1 LKLILTEDTSLLGGS
16 VKASPLKLCLPVII
30 LSTQYAVVTFIIP
43 PFLESLKYP
52 LSAIGSL
59 ISVGPILALCARLP
73 AGLIYKGERARSLLV
88 GTLLIIVI
96 SNFLYGF
103 AVKPLYFALV
113 HAVNGFALGA
123 ATTIYLAFYV
133 ESLPAGE
140 NRHHAMGYYV
150 GALAAGYSSG
160 SFMGGFVGDRFGH
173 IATFDF
179 GALLALS
186 CFPILFY
193 LKWRP
198 ASPGKRELQERRS
211 PGVFDSLKNTLDP
224 KIAAVMVVAL
234 FLNVIHQMG
243 SVFLPLYG
251 LAVGLSLTQ
260 IGVIKGLYALC
271 NAITRPLSGL
281 VVQRL
286 SSRFLSPTLLPL
298 QALSMTL
305 IPFFDHF
312 SSLLVI
318 YVLGGF
324 LRAIGIVSNTISMVE
339 DVDERRVRRGI
350 ASGVFNAAGDIGN
363 ILGPSLGGLI
373 ASFVGVAGLFLTGPP
388 IIAGLFLI
396 SLWGCRFIK
405 EF

>member
-1 LKLILTEDTSLLGGS
+1 
-16 VKASPLKLCLPVII
+16 
-30 LSTQYAVVTFIIP
+30 
-43 PFLESLKYP
+43 
-52 LSAIGSL
+52 
-59 ISVGPILALCARLP
+59 
-73 AGLIYKGERARSLLV
+73 
-88 GTLLIIVI
+88 
-96 SNFLYGF
+96 
-103 AVKPLYFALV
+103 
-113 HAVNGFALGA
+113 
-123 ATTIYLAFYV
+123 
-133 ESLPAGE
+133 
-140 NRHHAMGYYV
+140 
-150 GALAAGYSSG
+150 
-160 SFMGGFVGDRFGH
+160 MGGFVGDRLGH

-186 CFPILFY
+186 CLPILFY

-198 ASPGKRELQERRS
+198 ASPGKPELQERRS

-234 FLNVIHQMG
+234 FLNIIHQMG

-251 LAVGLSLTQ
+251 LAVGLSLTR

-339 DVDERRVRRGI
+339 DVDESRVRRGI